1 MSQKRYNTKEDM
13 KDILEGLAFFE
24 STENSNLVN
33 PKEIKDLMDQLELK
47 DKMPFIY
54 DLINNLCVNRE
65 VRKKGGLTKEEF
77 AAYIE
82 EKMNDLESKD
92 GINTLYEIFTDKK
105 TDDLPMINFCTTAKE
120 IGDNEKDQQIKELME
135 KAEMTGK
142 ELTFGEFYD
151 IMRADENR
159 PKNKNTNLNIK
170 NVNQNQPKKENR
182 YNYRRSR
189 IEQNKDIKIEKPT
202 YTYIEEKNVQKEKK
216 PEDEKVE
223 KKIVLTEIISSE
235 KEVELPK
242 NNIIYKY
249 RNRNRQEKK
258 EDEGNKKVYSYRINT
273 KINNMNKV
281 DNQKEEESNEEK
293 GEGSDSK
300 RYHRRYRESY
310 KPNEQKTETTITFN
324 RYRREYKK

>member
-1 MSQKRYNTKEDM
+1 MQ
-13 KDILEGLAFFE
+13 
-24 STENSNLVN
+24 
-33 PKEIKDLMDQLELK
+33 
-47 DKMPFIY
+47 
-54 DLINNLCVNRE
+54 
-65 VRKKGGLTKEEF
+65 
-77 AAYIE
+77 AYIQ
-82 EKMNDLESKD
+82 EKMNNLESKD
-92 GINTLYEIFTDKK
+92 GINTLYDIFTDTK
-105 TDDLPMINFCTTAKE
+105 TDNLPMINFCTTAKE

-151 IMRADENR
+151 IMKEDESK
-159 PKNKNTNLNIK
+159 PKNKNTNLNLR
-170 NVNQNQPKKENR
+170 NVDKNQPKNVGR
-182 YNYRRSR
+182 YNYRRSK

-202 YTYIEEKNVQKEKK
+202 YTYVEEKNIQKEKK

-223 KKIVLTEIISSE
+223 KKIVLTEIITSE

-242 NNIIYKY
+242 NNIRYKY

-258 EDEGNKKVYSYRINT
+258 EDEGNNKVYSYRINT
-273 KINNMNKV
+273 KINNANNA

-293 GEGSDSK
+293 GDGSDSK